1 MGRLRLVRWSR
12 LRNLARRAI
21 AVAGLLSGVAGI
33 VPAVAADDHPGRR
46 IYAEKCASCHGER
59 GERTGTNEARP
70 LAGEL
75 SLNQLAKYIEKS
87 MPEDDPESCIG
98 EEAQQVAEYIYDAF
112 YSPIARMRNNPPR
125 METARLTVAQY
136 RNSLADLAASFLWQ
150 GEWDER
156 RGLDGEYYNTNRRA
170 FRRLKGQ
177 YLKIERV
184 DPNIDFDFG
193 SGSADTNLIPPDQ
206 YCVHWYGGLLA
217 PDTGVY
223 DFIIKTPNAGRFW
236 VNHKFTDG
244 AAGEYGGGD
253 PLIDAVVKTGD
264 TDEYRQSIFLVG
276 GRVYP
281 IQVEFNKSTAE
292 KVGRFQLMWKRP
304 QGEDEVIPG
313 RYLSPNRFNETII
326 VETPFPPDDRSA
338 GYERGVSVSREWTD
352 AMTFAAVEF
361 ADEVMAKIYEF
372 AGLSEENS
380 SEHETRLRKFC
391 EQFVERAFR
400 RPLTEEVRTQFVDQ
414 QFESANDPFVA
425 TKRVMLLTLRSPRF
439 LFPGID
445 SRNFDDYRMAEWLA
459 LALWDSIPDEELR
472 QAAAKGELKTRDQL
486 MAQAERMVRDERARL
501 KVKSFFQSW
510 INDSHYQ
517 FSKSSSLFPDF
528 NSSIAADLR
537 TSLHLLVDDI
547 FWSEKSS
554 FYELLT
560 TTDCY
565 LNNRLA
571 KFYDVDVEIGKDFQ
585 RVPFEPANRSGILT
599 HPYLLSGLAYHDS
612 SSPIH
617 RGVFLARSLVG
628 RRLKPPPVAVD
639 LEPADLH
646 PDMTTRERVE
656 RQTSSP
662 SCFGCHG
669 IINPLGFPLE
679 SFDAVG
685 RFRQMERGK
694 VVNTHVVYVD
704 HRGQEHPLNDARE
717 LAKFLADS
725 RETHSAFVELL
736 FQHVVKQPIQ
746 AFEPSLH
753 AKLTDSFVD
762 HELNMRQLL
771 VTIAVDSALSARDHS
786 GSSK

>member
-1 MGRLRLVRWSR
+1 
-12 LRNLARRAI
+12 
-21 AVAGLLSGVAGI
+21 
-33 VPAVAADDHPGRR
+33 
-46 IYAEKCASCHGER
+46 
-59 GERTGTNEARP
+59 
-70 LAGEL
+70 
-75 SLNQLAKYIEKS
+75 
-87 MPEDDPESCIG
+87 
-98 EEAQQVAEYIYDAF
+98 
-112 YSPIARMRNNPPR
+112 
-125 METARLTVAQY
+125 
-136 RNSLADLAASFLWQ
+136 
-150 GEWDER
+150 
-156 RGLDGEYYNTNRRA
+156 
-170 FRRLKGQ
+170 
-177 YLKIERV
+177 
-184 DPNIDFDFG
+184 
-193 SGSADTNLIPPDQ
+193 
-206 YCVHWYGGLLA
+206 
-217 PDTGVY
+217 
-223 DFIIKTPNAGRFW
+223 
-236 VNHKFTDG
+236 
-244 AAGEYGGGD
+244 
-253 PLIDAVVKTGD
+253 
-264 TDEYRQSIFLVG
+264 
-276 GRVYP
+276 
-281 IQVEFNKSTAE
+281 
-292 KVGRFQLMWKRP
+292 
-304 QGEDEVIPG
+304 
-313 RYLSPNRFNETII
+313 
-326 VETPFPPDDRSA
+326 
-338 GYERGVSVSREWTD
+338 
-352 AMTFAAVEF
+352 
-361 ADEVMAKIYEF
+361 
-372 AGLSEENS
+372 
-380 SEHETRLRKFC
+380 
-391 EQFVERAFR
+391 
-400 RPLTEEVRTQFVDQ
+400 
-414 QFESANDPFVA
+414 
-425 TKRVMLLTLRSPRF
+425 
-439 LFPGID
+439 
-445 SRNFDDYRMAEWLA
+445 
-459 LALWDSIPDEELR
+459 
-472 QAAAKGELKTRDQL
+472 
-486 MAQAERMVRDERARL
+486 MVRDERTHL

-704 HRGQEHPLNDARE
+704 HRGQEHALNDARE